1 MINTGLPPTPAPIS
15 MTTVIAALV
24 QLALAIALAYKYGA
38 FGIGLAI
45 AAGNAW
51 NVVKAIYD
59 KMKSKDAS
67 PLVFTVVQNA
77 VLTASALLFT
87 YYFKWPG
94 VAYHILFVLAAY
106 IGVMIATGFGV
117 WKALNSPTTKWNYGN
132 IRIPSKAP

>member
-1 MINTGLPPTPAPIS
+1 MINTGLPPAPAPIS
-15 MTTVIAALV
+15 MTTVVAALV
-24 QLALAIALAYKYGA
+24 QLALAVALAYKYGA

-94 VAYHILFVLAAY
+94 IAYHILFVLAAY
-106 IGVMIATGFGV
+106 AVLVSATAVGG
-117 WKALNSPTTKWNYGN
+117 WKALTSPTTKWGYGN